1 MTEYIDRDAVINEF
15 GELFTLCYETLP
27 NENGKKFVVEE
38 ELQIAFDHLSQLPA
52 ADVRPAKWKSVRE
65 HTPEP
70 GRYLTCRKSMTFPP
84 SYYCSILSYTD
95 NLESIDEYDFEGER
109 IPGWFEYDSEYGY
122 YSCDNVEWFMP
133 LPPMPPNC
141 GADMKPEPPKEE

>member
-1 MTEYIDRDAVINEF
+1 MAEYIDKQAAIEACCSGCNPAVCSHDCDEVAAIRS
-15 GELFTLCYETLP
+15 
-27 NENGKKFVVEE
+27 
-38 ELQIAFDHLSQLPA
+38 IPA
-52 ADVRPAKWKSVRE
+52 ADVRPVKWKSVRE
-65 HTPEP
+65 YTPEP
-70 GRYLTCRKSMTFPP
+70 GRYLTCRKSMTTPP

-141 GADMKPEPPKEE
+141 GAMMEKS